1 MITASI
7 VIYHTPFDELLKVVN
22 CVLDSPV
29 ICLYIIDNSSNDE
42 SRKITKLS
50 EKIRY
55 IHSVNFG
62 YGAGHNI
69 AIREAIEYGARFHV
83 VINPDIFF
91 EKGTLEKLLDYIEN
105 RVEVGQIMPKVI
117 YPDGKLQYLCKLIPT
132 PLDLIFKRFLP
143 AFFTRKRLMKFQLRF
158 TEYQYEM
165 NVPYLSGCFM
175 FFRVEALKKVGLFDE
190 RFFMY
195 PEDIDITRRIHR
207 EYKTMFYP
215 EVTIIHDHA
224 AASYQSRKMLKIHMI
239 NMIRYFNKWGWFW
252 DPERRKM
259 NRRLLTELNYKK

>member
-7 VIYHTPFDELLKVVN
+7 VCFHHRLEEIKKVIKCLLSEQVTIVY
-22 CVLDSPV
+22 V
-29 ICLYIIDNSSNDE
+29 IDNSSNDYLRE
-42 SRKITKLS
+42 LKKMSAQ
-50 EKIRY
+50 IRY
-55 IHSVNFG
+55 IHSQNLG

-69 AIREAIEYGARFHV
+69 AMRDAIEIGSDYHV
-83 VINPDIFF
+83 VVNPDIYF
-91 EKGTLEKLLDYIEN
+91 ENGVLNQLKTFMESDETIGH
-105 RVEVGQIMPKVI
+105 VMPKVI
-117 YPDGKLQYLCKLIPT
+117 YPNGKLQYLCKLIPT
-132 PLDLIFKRFLP
+132 PFDLIIRRFLP
-143 AFFTRKRLMKFQLRF
+143 RKWCFRRNEKFQLCF
-158 TEYQYEM
+158 TQYERTM

-224 AASYQSRKMLKIHMI
+224 AASYQSGKMLKIHMI

>member
-7 VIYHTPFDELLKVVN
+7 VIYHTPFHELLKVVN

-29 ICLYIIDNSSNDE
+29 ICLYIIDNSTNDE

-55 IHSVNFG
+55 IHSVNLG

-69 AIREAIEYGARFHV
+69 AIREVIEYGARFHV

-143 AFFTRKRLMKFQLRF
+143 AYFTRKRLMKFQLRF

-224 AASYQSRKMLKIHMI
+224 AASYQSRKMLKIHMV